1 MKKVGVK
8 MPDSAALPSSS
19 DPGASEINEQGVA
32 AYRARSYSSA
42 AELFRKAA
50 DMGYAE
56 AQYNLGYCYKYGDGV
71 PRDLGK
77 SAEWIR
83 KAEEQWDAG
92 TATIDKHEERSNENG
107 VE

>member
-1 MKKVGVK
+1 
-8 MPDSAALPSSS
+8 MPDSTPPSSES
-19 DPGASEINEQGVA
+19 GAFELNEQGVA
-32 AYRARSYSSA
+32 AYRARSYASA

-50 DMGYAE
+50 DMGYAD

-71 PRDLGK
+71 PRDLDK

-92 TATIDKHEERSNENG
+92 AAAADKHEERRDENG
-107 VE
+107 